1 MGPTI
6 KDIAKEVGVSHST
19 VSRAL
24 NGDPRISAA
33 TRQKV
38 LEAAERLGYQPN
50 LSGRGLAHG
59 KVFSIGLVIPDI
71 LEPFFARVVNGVS
84 QVAYRAGF
92 NLILYLTHADRR
104 MEMAALQ
111 QIGHGRVDGMIIMAR
126 KVGRQSVL
134 ALRRHKVPIVLLI
147 ETMPEAGFDGVR
159 VNNEG
164 GAMQAVNH
172 LLGLGHKRIAC
183 ITGPRHASDAR
194 ERLRGYRQAI
204 RAAGVDPDAEG
215 LIFKGNFTEQ
225 SGAEAVD
232 RMIQL
237 PPDRRPTAIVAM
249 NDATALGAMNRLAR
263 HGIVVPDEMAV
274 VGFDDMPFAR
284 FVHPGLTT
292 VRQPIEELGKAA
304 ADLLIA
310 RIRGEVKEYRE
321 VVLNTQ
327 LIVRESCGSGRA
339 RSHPSEKEC

>member
-1 MGPTI
+1 
-6 KDIAKEVGVSHST
+6 
-19 VSRAL
+19 
-24 NGDPRISAA
+24 
-33 TRQKV
+33 
-38 LEAAERLGYQPN
+38 
-50 LSGRGLAHG
+50 
-59 KVFSIGLVIPDI
+59 
-71 LEPFFARVVNGVS
+71 
-84 QVAYRAGF
+84 
-92 NLILYLTHADRR
+92 
-104 MEMAALQ
+104 
-111 QIGHGRVDGMIIMAR
+111 
-126 KVGRQSVL
+126 
-134 ALRRHKVPIVLLI
+134 
-147 ETMPEAGFDGVR
+147 
-159 VNNEG
+159 
-164 GAMQAVNH
+164 
-172 LLGLGHKRIAC
+172 
-183 ITGPRHASDAR
+183 
-194 ERLRGYRQAI
+194 
-204 RAAGVDPDAEG
+204 
-215 LIFKGNFTEQ
+215 
-225 SGAEAVD
+225 
-232 RMIQL
+232 MIQL